1 MFTVIYS
8 FKVKPNRD
16 NEFIDSWNSLTS
28 LIYKHE
34 GSLGSRLHRIKENNF
49 IAYAQWPDKETWKNS
64 GNNLPDIAEEVR
76 KAMKESCISID
87 TIYKMNVVSDL
98 LKKNLYNLN

>member
-8 FKVKPNRD
+8 FKVKPNREL
-16 NEFIDSWNSLTS
+16 EFIDSWNGLTS

-34 GSLGSRLHRIKENNF
+34 GSLGSRLHSVKENYF

-64 GNNLPDIAEEVR
+64 GDNLPDLAVEFR
-76 KAMKESCISID
+76 KGMKESCISID
-87 TIYKMNVVSDL
+87 TLYKMDVVSDL
-98 LKKNLYNLN
+98 LKKNLFN